1 MNHGWEKKRLG
12 DICIYQRG
20 LTYSKDD
27 EVDKSSKSV
36 LRANNID
43 LETFTLNFDD
53 LKYLREDF
61 YIDPKYLLSKDSI
74 LICMSSGSKS
84 HLGKVAFVE
93 RDFDYAFGGF
103 MGLITPKTNSRYLYL
118 FMTSPFFRSHLQ
130 KITNGININ
139 NLKFSTLQDLFVPLP
154 NAEIQSKVVKELD
167 RITVLI
173 ELKRNQLKDLDT
185 LAQSLFYETFGDP
198 IENPK
203 GWESILLEECV
214 NDNCPISYGIVQPGE
229 DVANGTPLVRPVDF
243 GANRCVFNKN
253 LKHVSPSISE
263 SYKRTI
269 LKGDEILICVRGT
282 TGLVKLSHTSL
293 RGANVT
299 RGIVPIQIKSQLSK
313 IYIYEY
319 LKRERAQS
327 YIQSYTKGIALK
339 QINLS
344 DLRSLPILLPPVSLQ
359 NEFAEKIEA
368 IEEQKRLIES
378 SISDLETLLAS
389 RMDYWFND

>member
-43 LETFTLNFDD
+43 LETFTLDFDD

>member
-1 MNHGWEKKRLG
+1 MNHGWEKKKLG
-12 DICIYQRG
+12 DIGTIITGSTPKTTVESYYDSDDFMFVKPSDIG
-20 LTYSKDD
+20 DNSLNELNISETYI
-27 EVDKSSKSV
+27 SSKAYNEVARKLPKGTV
-36 LRANNID
+36 LVTCIG
-43 LETFTLNFDD
+43 
-53 LKYLREDF
+53 
-61 YIDPKYLLSKDSI
+61 II
-74 LICMSSGSKS
+74 
-84 HLGKVAFVE
+84 GKVAILCE
-93 RDFDYAFGGF
+93 EA
-103 MGLITPKTNSRYLYL
+103 TCN
-118 FMTSPFFRSHLQ
+118 Q
-130 KITNGININ
+130 QINAIIPNDTIN
-139 NLKFSTLQDLFVPLP
+139 NKFLGYGIMSIRCILVSKKNGPVVPIINKSQFSNFQIP
-154 NAEIQSKVVKELD
+154 VPTNEVQERIVRELD
-167 RITVLI
+167 KLNELI